1 MCVCVCVCVC
11 KSVQVTEEC
20 SVFRLYKLCVHVCGC
35 QMSYVYSLLMRAN
48 KLAANVQGSLASLTP
63 P

>member
-1 MCVCVCVCVC
+1 MC